1 MPSHS
6 AQNRGGQ
13 KKVRSPR
20 ILLVSKTDNPY
31 VSTTSLPQH
40 APRAS
45 LQKPIS
51 LAQPRDAYPYFL
63 ACKPEIETLLR
74 AGHTMCRVW
83 EACREASPPFPATYE
98 TFRTYCV
105 KHGLSNLRN
114 GPILRPPAAGGT
126 EAAPPSTAAAASAK
140 ERPSATVWPR
150 VAGKPREFIPR
161 TEDD

>member
-1 MPSHS
+1 VPSYS
-6 AQNRGGQ
+6 AQNREGR

-31 VSTTSLPQH
+31 VSTTSLLQH
-40 APRAS
+40 APRVS

-83 EACREASPPFPATYE
+83 EAYRSASPPFPASYE
-98 TFRTYCV
+98 TFRRYCT
-105 KHGLSNLRN
+105 KHSLAGLRKA
-114 GPILRPPAAGGT
+114 PPT
-126 EAAPPSTAAAASAK
+126 PPEAAHVAVPPPSSSPPSANA
-140 ERPSATVWPR
+140 RPSPKVWPR
-150 VAGKPREFIPR
+150 IPGKPREFIPR
-161 TEDD
+161 SEDD